1 MALAR
6 SASGPGGLSIN
17 TNSANSLF
25 GSGTTPAAGGMF
37 GNTAT
42 SKPGGLFGSSTT
54 TTSAPQTGGLF
65 GSTATTSQPQAGG
78 LFGST
83 ATQPQSGGLFGSNTP
98 ASQPQTG
105 GLFGSTAASTQP
117 QTGGL
122 FGAAQPQQS
131 SGLFGNTATTQ
142 PGQTT
147 GLFGASTTT
156 SQPQQ
161 SGGLFGAAPAQP
173 AQGASGGGLFGGL
186 SGQGQN
192 QAKPATS
199 LFGGGLGSTTQNQQ
213 QSQTQQQQN
222 STFPTLNQNQGGG
235 LFGSTLSGGLS
246 MGQSANQQQT
256 VPGVRIDVSQLRGT
270 TRFNDLHDD
279 LQKQIKLFDDVIQG
293 QIRLKNDC
301 DAIMPAHNNQL
312 AQVPHD
318 VEFVRRK
325 RIGVENAQDSDA
337 QAISIV
343 QKLIKVD
350 AEHAKLSFKA
360 IDNLKLPP
368 QYHNTGVWSG
378 NPAAN
383 DSRGQENDDADA
395 QDIVSFFNET
405 ADELASTLSTYQ
417 KHIVEIEQ
425 HLRSVE
431 ANSAQQIN
439 ALVAKRNG
447 TSTGQEDARSEL
459 IAVLNDFEQGM
470 IAVASKVGGAREGLQ
485 SLQLD
490 GFGESRNGQRNG
502 RRNGLY

>member
-25 GSGTTPAAGGMF
+25 GSGTTPASGGMF
-37 GNTAT
+37 GNTGA
-42 SKPGGLFGSSTT
+42 SKPGGLFGSSTAT
-54 TTSAPQTGGLF
+54 TTAPQTAGLF
-65 GSTATTSQPQAGG
+65 GSTAAQPQTGG
-78 LFGST
+78 LS
-83 ATQPQSGGLFGSNTP
+83 GSNPP
-98 ASQPQTG
+98 ASQAQTG

-122 FGAAQPQQS
+122 FGATHPQQS
-131 SGLFGNTATTQ
+131 GGLFGNTSTTQ
-142 PGQTT
+142 PAQTT
-147 GLFGASTTT
+147 GLFGASTTA

-161 SGGLFGAAPAQP
+161 AGGLFGAAPAQS
-173 AQGASGGGLFGGL
+173 AQGASGGGLFSGL
-186 SGQGQN
+186 NNQN

-199 LFGGGLGSTTQNQQ
+199 LFGSGLGSTTQNQQ
-213 QSQTQQQQN
+213 QPQHQQQ
-222 STFPTLNQNQGGG
+222 SSSMFPTLNQNQGGG
-235 LFGSTLSGGLS
+235 LFGSTLGGGPSL
-246 MGQSANQQQT
+246 GQSTNQQQQT
-256 VPGVRIDVSQLRGT
+256 IPGVRIDVSQLRGT

-279 LQKQIKLFDDVIQG
+279 IQKQVKLFDDVIQG
-293 QIRLKNDC
+293 QMRLKDDC
-301 DAIMPAHNNQL
+301 EAIMPAHSNQL
-312 AQVPHD
+312 NQIPND
-318 VEFVRRK
+318 VEFCRRK

-360 IDNLKLPP
+360 VNNLKLPT
-368 QYHNTGVWSG
+368 QYHNAGPWSG
-378 NPAAN
+378 NPSAN
-383 DSRGQENDDADA
+383 EGRGQENGDSNA
-395 QDIVSFFNET
+395 QDIVSFFNQT
-405 ADELASTLSTYQ
+405 ADELAATLNTYQ

-470 IAVASKVGGAREGLQ
+470 IAVASKVGGSREGLQ

-490 GFGESRNGQRNG
+490 GFGASQNGQRNG

>member
-25 GSGTTPAAGGMF
+25 GSATTPAAGGMF
-37 GNTAT
+37 GNTAA
-42 SKPGGLFGSSTT
+42 SKPGGLFGSSSA

-65 GSTATTSQPQAGG
+65 GSTAATSQPQAGGLFGSAPAQPQAGGLFGSSTPASQPQAGG

-83 ATQPQSGGLFGSNTP
+83 AATTQPPSGGLFGNT
-98 ASQPQTG
+98 T
-105 GLFGSTAASTQP
+105 
-117 QTGGL
+117 
-122 FGAAQPQQS
+122 
-131 SGLFGNTATTQ
+131 TTQ
-142 PGQTT
+142 PAQTS
-147 GLFGASTTT
+147 GLFGASATA

-161 SGGLFGAAPAQP
+161 AGGLFGAAPAQP
-173 AQGASGGGLFGGL
+173 AQGALGGGLFSGL
-186 SGQGQN
+186 NGQGQGQN
-192 QAKPATS
+192 QAKPAGS

-213 QSQTQQQQN
+213 QPQTQQQSN
-222 STFPTLNQNQGGG
+222 SMFPTLNQNQGGG
-235 LFGSTLSGGLS
+235 LFGSTLGGGLS
-246 MGQSANQQQT
+246 LGQSTNQQQQQT

-279 LQKQIKLFDDVIQG
+279 LQKQIKQFDDVIQG
-293 QIRLKNDC
+293 QMRLKDDC
-301 DAIMPAHNNQL
+301 EAIMPAHHNQL
-312 AQVPHD
+312 SQVPND
-318 VEFVRRK
+318 VEFCRRK

-360 IDNLKLPP
+360 VDNLKLPS
-368 QYHNTGVWSG
+368 QYHNAGPWSG
-378 NPAAN
+378 NPSAN
-383 DSRGQENDDADA
+383 DNRNQENGDSNA
-395 QDIVSFFNET
+395 QDIVSFFNQT
-405 ADELASTLSTYQ
+405 ADELAATLNTYQ

-470 IAVASKVGGAREGLQ
+470 IAVASKVGGSREGLQ

-490 GFGESRNGQRNG
+490 GFGASQNGQRNG

>member
-1 MALAR
+1 MLTE
-6 SASGPGGLSIN
+6 LS
-17 TNSANSLF
+17 
-25 GSGTTPAAGGMF
+25 
-37 GNTAT
+37 
-42 SKPGGLFGSSTT
+42 
-54 TTSAPQTGGLF
+54 
-65 GSTATTSQPQAGG
+65 
-78 LFGST
+78 
-83 ATQPQSGGLFGSNTP
+83 
-98 ASQPQTG
+98 
-105 GLFGSTAASTQP
+105 
-117 QTGGL
+117 
-122 FGAAQPQQS
+122 
-131 SGLFGNTATTQ
+131 
-142 PGQTT
+142 
-147 GLFGASTTT
+147 
-156 SQPQQ
+156 
-161 SGGLFGAAPAQP
+161 
-173 AQGASGGGLFGGL
+173 
-186 SGQGQN
+186 
-192 QAKPATS
+192 
-199 LFGGGLGSTTQNQQ
+199 GGGLGSTTQNQQ
-213 QSQTQQQQN
+213 QPQTQQQQN

-246 MGQSANQQQT
+246 MGQSTNQQQT

-279 LQKQIKLFDDVIQG
+279 LQKQIKLFDDVIQQ

-368 QYHNTGVWSG
+368 QYHSTGVWSG

-383 DSRGQENDDADA
+383 DNRNQENGDADA
-395 QDIVSFFNET
+395 QDIVSFFNQT

-459 IAVLNDFEQGM
+459 IAVLNDFEKGM

-485 SLQLD
+485 GLQLD

>member
-25 GSGTTPAAGGMF
+25 GSSTTPASGGMF
-37 GNTAT
+37 GNTAA
-42 SKPGGLFGSSTT
+42 SKPGGLFGASTATAT

-65 GSTATTSQPQAGG
+65 GSTATASQPQAGG
-78 LFGST
+78 LFGANT
-83 ATQPQSGGLFGSNTP
+83 A

-105 GLFGSTAASTQP
+105 GLFGSTSASTQP
-117 QTGGL
+117 PASGL

-142 PGQTT
+142 PAQTT
-147 GLFGASTTT
+147 GLFGASTTS

-161 SGGLFGAAPAQP
+161 PGGLFGAAPAQP
-173 AQGASGGGLFGGL
+173 AQNALGGGMFSGL

-213 QSQTQQQQN
+213 QPQTQQTN

-235 LFGSTLSGGLS
+235 MFGSTLGSGLS
-246 MGQSANQQQT
+246 LGQNSTQQQT

-279 LQKQIKLFDDVIQG
+279 LQKQIKLFDDVIQQ
-293 QIRLKNDC
+293 QIQLKNDC

-383 DSRGQENDDADA
+383 DSRAQENGDADA
-395 QDIVSFFNET
+395 QDIVSFFNQT

-417 KHIVEIEQ
+417 KHIFEIEQ

-470 IAVASKVGGAREGLQ
+470 IAVASKVGGARESLQ